1 VNNLFPPALL
11 ERLTAARWF
20 VATALLAMIAGGLIA
35 AVTAH
40 APARLV
46 VWMVAY
52 LVLVV
57 GVAQMV
63 LGLGQALLPQ
73 RLPSSSWRA
82 GEWLLFNAGNA
93 GVVVGTLLGAAA
105 LVSLGTAL
113 FIIALV
119 LFFLGVARAQGGWLL
134 RIYQGLLAIVCIG
147 ALVGLLLSWLH

>member
-1 VNNLFPPALL
+1 MNNLFPPALL
-11 ERLTAARWF
+11 ERLIAARLF
-20 VATALLAMIAGGLIA
+20 LVTALLAIIAGGLIA

-40 APARLV
+40 APAHRV

-52 LVLVV
+52 LVLVA

-73 RLPSSSWRA
+73 RLPSAPWRIS
-82 GEWLLFNAGNA
+82 EWLLFNAGNV
-93 GVVVGTLLGAAA
+93 GVIVGTLAGLAG

-113 FIIALV
+113 FIVSLI
-119 LFFLGVARAQGGWLL
+119 LFFFGVARAQGGWPL
-134 RIYQGLLAIVCIG
+134 RVYQILLAIVCIG